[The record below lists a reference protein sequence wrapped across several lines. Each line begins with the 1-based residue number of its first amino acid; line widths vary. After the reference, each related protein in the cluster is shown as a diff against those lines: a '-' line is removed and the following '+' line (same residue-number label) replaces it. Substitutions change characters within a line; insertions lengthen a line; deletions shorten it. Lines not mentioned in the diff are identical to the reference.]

1 MYWKALR
8 LGADANDSKRLSTFN
23 QSAQSR
29 HSEHIPRPNLSTS
42 ELPPRRSESTPRI
55 PQESEDNEVRPV
67 TPQNGQDAVD
77 GEKVPLSPSAAQ
89 AQTPRRNRFS
99 LMRFRHASDPQ
110 LSSSYTRAGEDV
122 PPVPPMPPPTIITTA
137 PTNHT
142 IEQPTKR
149 KNKIKLLP
157 RSKKASLEDLT
168 LKASEG
174 NLDRNARPANSGR
187 GSTDSQIGNSGL
199 GASSTNG
206 EEPGR
211 LSITSLRSGGGR
223 GHTTDSNR
231 SSTIQDPRF
240 SESSQSEASSGEP
253 KIYRSSSRNDDQN
266 TSAASKLFRLPRMK
280 KSRGPLFPLPMKMN
294 PTDTPQQRPGNG
306 SDNGKPTSK
315 KKDSA
320 DIVQKGVGSIPP
332 PEDQITPLPSPSHS
346 TVGLSSPRSGAP
358 PLLRNDSTTSARSAQ
373 SASSLKGQNGRP
385 RRGRSS
391 TLGSVV
397 DEQRQPPT
405 NLPSSG
411 RNSTSTSG
419 RKSFGDLFNLSQRL
433 RQNSEPPLPNNSS
446 PATPMSYSK
455 PGSFCFTRDV
465 VNCPEREE
473 GDTPATYLS
482 RLEEAVR
489 RGAIAGILSQSG
501 DDFYK
506 TALRRYMRSFAF
518 FGDPI
523 DMALRK
529 LLMEVELPKETQQ
542 IDRVLQGFADRY
554 HECNPGIF
562 ASTDQAYF
570 IAFSIL
576 ILHTDVFNKN
586 NKRKMQK
593 HDYVKNT
600 RGEGVA
606 DEILECFYDNIAYT
620 PFIHV
625 EDELNL
631 NGRHLNKPRRG
642 LLKTAS
648 TDHLSRVSSQPVDP
662 YALILEGK
670 LDTLRPTLK
679 DVMNLEDTYSCT
691 GSSGPPNMDSLH
703 QAFSKSAIL
712 QIVSARS
719 RPDAFM
725 TPSSIGNPADSHPGL
740 VDIKVAKVGLLWR
753 KDPKKKKTRSPW
765 QEWGA
770 LLTFSQLYF
779 FKDVNWAKSLISQYD
794 AQKAEGRR
802 GPVVFTPPLADF
814 KPDGIMST
822 DDALALL
829 DSSYKKHKH
838 AFLLIRHNALEET
851 FLANSEADM
860 NDWVAKLNYAAA
872 LRTTGVRM
880 KGMTGT
886 SYEGQRRRVSRMGS
900 VASAT
905 SVQSAEAAAAPE
917 STASAHLAE
926 EVSAARKQLMAQRIQ
941 EANERLF
948 TCQRQLDDLLR
959 NARHLQVLTPVH
971 NRARENVILAAG
983 RMAAKLKW
991 MRLDI
996 WRTKCYREF
1005 LILDM
1010 GEEKDYFGAWGKLEF
1025 TSVANATAAT
1035 ESQPSA
1041 AKSPTVAPDSPK
1053 TDTHGIVSPSSPERP
1068 PTPDNLSLVP
1078 SRDLRR
1084 ASIGTSV
1091 VSAERAPINRQSSL
1105 PGAKD
1110 RVSLQDSMTG
1120 KLKRESSV
1128 QSGGSRTDAS
1138 VDGEERVL
1146 REAGL
1151 LPVDSASGIPD
1162 PQTLAS
1168 DAGADK
1174 RDGSIGT
1181 ASGEHRGRTHRSLH
1195 RTLRDSHHG
1204 SQHQR
1209 VKKGHESSSS
1219 VPVPDDS
1226 HSQAESEGLSRKEP
1240 SFTVHG
1246 KKASVITFGSEW
1258 QNMSPEERLKLRK
1271 PPAAD
1276 ESRASDIPL
1285 ADGTESMFAGSMNGG
1300 RPNSLR
1306 SASTTTA
1313 RSFRAHEE
1321 SSKDIPSLPPLG
1333 ELEKRTSTAFDD
1345 GMKTKDTA
1353 ASMEAISPLSS
1364 APESNERNTPLK
1376 IESNA
1381 LSGEETPLDHNMSQ
1395 EKLSPGPH
1403 HQAVSA

>member
-8 LGADANDSKRLSTFN
+8 LGADANDSKRLSTIN
-23 QSAQSR
+23 QNAQSR

-42 ELPPRRSESTPRI
+42 ELPPRHSESIPRG
-55 PQESEDNEVRPV
+55 PQESESNELRPV
-67 TPQNGQDAVD
+67 TPDPGNKNGHNTVD
-77 GEKVPLSPSAAQ
+77 GEKVPLSPAATQ
-89 AQTPRRNRFS
+89 APRRNRFS

-110 LSSSYTRAGEDV
+110 LSASYTRAGEDV

-137 PTNHT
+137 PTNHN
-142 IEQPTKR
+142 IEQSTKR
-149 KNKIKLLP
+149 KTKIKLLP
-157 RSKKASLEDLT
+157 RSKKASLEDLA
-168 LKASEG
+168 LKAKEG
-174 NLDRNARPANSGR
+174 NAARNSRPVNSLR

-199 GASSTNG
+199 GTSGTSG

-211 LSITSLRSGGGR
+211 LSITSLRSGGR

-231 SSTIQDPRF
+231 SSTAQDPRF
-240 SESSQSEASSGEP
+240 SESSQSEASSGEH
-253 KIYRSSSRNDDQN
+253 KIYRPSSRNDDQN

-294 PTDTPQQRPGNG
+294 PADSSQPRSSNG
-306 SDNGKPTSK
+306 SDNAKLSQQTSRK
-315 KKDSA
+315 QDAA
-320 DIVQKGVGSIPP
+320 DIVQKGAGSIPP
-332 PEDQITPLPSPSHS
+332 PQDQLTPLPSPSHS
-346 TVGLSSPRSGAP
+346 AVGLSSPRSGAP
-358 PLLRNDSTTSARSAQ
+358 PLLRNDSTTSAHSAQ
-373 SASSLKGQNGRP
+373 SASSLKGQNSRR

-391 TLGSVV
+391 TLGSLV

-411 RNSTSTSG
+411 RTSTSTSG

-433 RQNSEPPLPNNSS
+433 RQNSEPPLPNSSS
-446 PATPMSYSK
+446 PATPTSYSK

-465 VNCPEREE
+465 VNCPEREDS
-473 GDTPATYLS
+473 DTPATYLS
-482 RLEEAVR
+482 RLEDAVR

-631 NGRHLNKPRRG
+631 NGRNTNKPRRG

-648 TDHLSRVSSQPVDP
+648 TDHLSRVSREPVDP

-679 DVMNLEDTYSCT
+679 DVMNLDDTYSCT
-691 GSSGPPNMDSLH
+691 GSNGPPNIDDLH
-703 QAFSKSAIL
+703 QAFSKSAVL

-725 TPSSIGNPADSHPGL
+725 TPSSIDNPADSHPGL

-794 AQKAEGRR
+794 AQQAEGRR
-802 GPVVFTPPLADF
+802 GPVVFTPPLVDF

-822 DDALALL
+822 DDAVALL

-838 AFLLIRHNALEET
+838 AFLLVRHNALEET

-860 NDWVAKLNYAAA
+860 NDWIAKLNYAAA

-880 KGMTGT
+880 KGITGT
-886 SYEGQRRRVSRMGS
+886 SYEGQRRRVGRMGS
-900 VASAT
+900 VASGT
-905 SVQSAEAAAAPE
+905 SVQSAELAATPE
-917 STASAHLAE
+917 STARAHLAE
-926 EVSAARKQLMAQRIQ
+926 EVSAARKQLITQRIR
-941 EANERLF
+941 EANEKLF
-948 TCQRQLDDLLR
+948 ICQRQLDDLLR

-971 NRARENVILAAG
+971 NRAREHVILAAG

-996 WRTKCYREF
+996 WRTKCYRE
-1005 LILDM
+1005 LLVLDI
-1010 GEEKDYFGAWGKLEF
+1010 GEEEKDYFGSWGKLEL
-1025 TSVANATAAT
+1025 TPVANATAPS
-1035 ESQPSA
+1035 ESQQSA
-1041 AKSPTVAPDSPK
+1041 ASPTIAPDSPK
-1053 TDTHGIVSPSSPERP
+1053 MDTHPIMSPSSERP
-1068 PTPDNLSLVP
+1068 PTPDNVSSAP
-1078 SRDLRR
+1078 SKDLRR
-1084 ASIGTSV
+1084 ASVGTSV
-1091 VSAERAPINRQSSL
+1091 VSTERPLVNRQSSVSV
-1105 PGAKD
+1105 ARD
-1110 RVSLQDSMTG
+1110 RVSLHGSMTE

-1138 VDGEERVL
+1138 VDGEERIL
-1146 REAGL
+1146 KEAGL
-1151 LPVDSASGIPD
+1151 LPVDSASSMPD
-1162 PQTLAS
+1162 NQTLAS
-1168 DAGADK
+1168 DAGTDK
-1174 RDGSIGT
+1174 KDGSIGT
-1181 ASGEHRGRTHRSLH
+1181 ASGEQRGRTHRSLH

-1209 VKKGHESSSS
+1209 SKKGRESSSS
-1219 VPVPDDS
+1219 IPVADES
-1226 HSQAESEGLSRKEP
+1226 NSKAESEGLSRKEP
-1240 SFTVHG
+1240 RFTVHG
-1246 KKASVITFGSEW
+1246 KKASVVTFGSEW

-1271 PPAAD
+1271 PPPAD
-1276 ESRASDIPL
+1276 ESRSSDLPL
-1285 ADGTESMFAGSMNGG
+1285 TDGSESIFAGSTNGG

-1313 RSFRAHEE
+1313 RSLRIHEE

-1333 ELEKRTSTAFDD
+1333 ELKKKASTNSEE
-1345 GMKTKDTA
+1345 TKKDA
-1353 ASMEAISPLSS
+1353 SSMEAVSPLSP
-1364 APESNERNTPLK
+1364 APETNERNTLLK
-1376 IESNA
+1376 TESNA
-1381 LSGEETPLDHNMSQ
+1381 LPGEETLVDQNISQ
-1395 EKLSPGPH
+1395 EKLSPSPH